1 MPTFRSF
8 TLPSQVLLD
17 IVHQVLGQGVVQ
29 VLHEIVLLGLVGL
42 VVVKVLDGLILRDEF
57 IVQVI

>member
-1 MPTFRSF
+1 
-8 TLPSQVLLD
+8 
-17 IVHQVLGQGVVQ
+17 VLGQGVVQ

-57 IVQVI
+57 IVQVIVLLGLLGRLSFVA

>member
-1 MPTFRSF
+1 MSSKYSWT
-8 TLPSQVLLD
+8 
-17 IVHQVLGQGVVQ
+17 VHQVLGQGVVQ